1 MMSFK
6 KFFQNDADEEKR
18 DIAKLLAK
26 IPPQHAAL
34 VQGYRWRFQG
44 GNTLSGDD
52 QHVGYMD
59 SQEKEICVAAPW
71 HYARDFTVLHEIAH
85 RVWEQFVQPNPQLVQ
100 QWKQIVAN
108 TKNRQEQ
115 PPEELFSMAYAATF
129 AKNPPAIHLHKEW
142 VDFIKRISAQQ

>member
-6 KFFQNDADEEKR
+6 KFFQNEADEEKR
-18 DIAKLLAK
+18 DIANLLAK
-26 IPPQHAAL
+26 LPPQHAAL

-59 SQEKEICVAAPW
+59 SKDKEICVAAPW
-71 HYARDFTVLHEIAH
+71 NYARDFTVLHEIAH
-85 RVWEQFVQPNPQLVQ
+85 RIWETFVQPNPQLVQ

-108 TKNRQEQ
+108 TKKRQDQ
-115 PPEELFSMAYAATF
+115 PPEELFSHAYAATYC
-129 AKNPPAIHLHKEW
+129 KNPPAIHYHKEW
-142 VDFIKRISAQQ
+142 VEFVKNLSN

>member
-6 KFFQNDADEEKR
+6 QFFQDDADEEKR

-26 IPPQHAAL
+26 IPKQHAAL
-34 VQGYRWRFQG
+34 VDGFRWRFQA
-44 GNTLSGDD
+44 GNTLHGDD

-59 SQEKEICVAAPW
+59 PHDKTICVAAPW

-85 RVWEQFVQPNPQLVQ
+85 RVWEHYVAPQPQLVQ

-108 TKNRQEQ
+108 TKNRQDQ
-115 PPEELFSMAYAATF
+115 PAEELFSMAYAATY
-129 AKNPPAIHLHKEW
+129 AKNPPAIHLHRTW
-142 VDFIKRISAQQ
+142 VAFIKNLSRLA